1 MQGCD
6 GGNAYVAYTYAA
18 SAGLQRASSY
28 PTYSP
33 KRWPNGTCDV
43 REEKVVAR
51 ISGYES
57 VATTEDG
64 LKEALVNKVGR
75 GFVNRPIRYKLNK
88 VDTTYRCEGLKEVTS
103 LKVKY

>member
-6 GGNAYVAYTYAA
+6 GGWDHVVYDYAA
-18 SAGLQRASSY
+18 TAGLQRASSY

-33 KRWPNGTCDV
+33 KRWPNGTCDA

-64 LKEALVNKVGR
+64 LKEALVNEVGR
-75 GFVNRPIRYKLNK
+75 GFVNRQIRCKLINI
-88 VDTTYRCEGLKEVTS
+88 
-103 LKVKY
+103 